1 MPLPGV
7 FALDSYLGT
16 VILEGPKSLESVGG
30 QEKGPRDL
38 LSPCSWVT
46 MNMSCRLSWF
56 LNWYH

>member
-7 FALDSYLGT
+7 FALYSHLGT

-38 LSPCSWVT
+38 LS
-46 MNMSCRLSWF
+46 RGIG
-56 LNWYH
+56 